1 MPRYTAGESSLASPS
16 SATLGGLAVALS
28 LLAAPMS
35 RGAPVPR
42 GSIVGEVVVV
52 RASLRP
58 APPLEQVVVY
68 LEDAPALDEMSKGPF
83 EMAQADRSFA
93 PPLLIVPVGAT
104 VAFPN
109 RDGYYH
115 NVFSPTADAKF
126 DLGLYR
132 GGIAKTATLEKPG
145 VVSVYCNIHP
155 QMSANVLVV
164 ANPYYAR
171 VGGNGRFEIQRV
183 PRGTWHAVIWSPF
196 AAPARETVQVEA
208 GKDTQLRVTIRQR
221 SGDERHLNKEG
232 KEYQPYS
239 QVSPDR

>member
-1 MPRYTAGESSLASPS
+1 MRRSIAGGSSLASIYRT
-16 SATLGGLAVALS
+16 TLGRAAAAVL
-28 LLAAPMS
+28 LLASPIAV
-35 RGAPVPR
+35 GAPVQR

-58 APPLEQVVVY
+58 PPPVDQVVVL
-68 LEDAPALDEMSKGPF
+68 LEDAPALDEMPKGPF
-83 EMAQADRSFA
+83 EMAQADKSFA

-115 NVFSPTADAKF
+115 NVFSPTPDAKF

-145 VVSVYCNIHP
+145 VVSVYCNIHS
-155 QMSANVLVV
+155 QMTANVLVV
-164 ANPYYAR
+164 PNPYYAR
-171 VGGNGRFEIQRV
+171 AAANSRFEIQRV
-183 PRGTWHAVIWSPF
+183 PRGTWHALVWSPF
-196 AAPARETVQVEA
+196 AAPVRETVQVEP
-208 GKDTQLRVTIRQR
+208 GKETQLRLTIRQR

-239 QVSPDR
+239 QVTPDR

>member
-1 MPRYTAGESSLASPS
+1 MPRYTAGESCLASIS
-16 SATLGGLAVALS
+16 RATLGLVAAALS
-28 LLAAPMS
+28 LLAAPVS
-35 RGAPVPR
+35 QGTPVQR
-42 GSIVGEVVVV
+42 GSIAGEIVVA

-58 APPLEQVVVY
+58 APPIDQVVVY
-68 LEDAPALDEMSKGPF
+68 LEDAPALDEMPKGPF
-83 EMAQADRSFA
+83 EMAQADKSFA

-115 NVFSPTADAKF
+115 NVFSPTPDAKF

-132 GGIAKTATLEKPG
+132 GGIAKTITLEKPG
-145 VVSVYCNIHP
+145 VVSVYCNIHS

-164 ANPYYAR
+164 PNPYYAR
-171 VGGNGRFEIQRV
+171 VGSDGRFEIHRV
-183 PRGTWHAVIWSPF
+183 PHGTWHAIVWSSFGTPV
-196 AAPARETVQVEA
+196 RETVQVVP
-208 GKDTQLRVTIRQR
+208 GKETQLRATIRQR

-239 QVSPDR
+239 QVSPPR